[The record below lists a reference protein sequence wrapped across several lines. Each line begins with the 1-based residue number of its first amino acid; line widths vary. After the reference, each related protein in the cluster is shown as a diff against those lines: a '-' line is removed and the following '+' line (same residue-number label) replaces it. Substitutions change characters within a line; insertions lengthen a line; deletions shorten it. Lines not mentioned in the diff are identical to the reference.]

1 MEKGEPLIISPR
13 SSKRL
18 VFSMD
23 GVTVF
28 MPEGASV
35 TVRRPGGPS
44 VKNSFGLHY
53 SRFFSGELVNNSIKK
68 SGFQKMFNSSI
79 SKALGVPSNIKR
91 VQYSFSPNYIR
102 SQADM
107 ALTQAFGGSL

>member
-1 MEKGEPLIISPR
+1 LY
-13 SSKRL
+13 
-18 VFSMD
+18 
-23 GVTVF
+23 
-28 MPEGASV
+28 
-35 TVRRPGGPS
+35 
-44 VKNSFGLHY
+44 Y